1 MNFSEYQNK
10 TSSEKI
16 VLATLDA
23 SKRLM
28 GWSVYSGSVYQLEN
42 ISYKVIVSIEDS
54 GTAYVEA
61 ANVGAVTAGKYFLD
75 RDTNTLYLRT
85 TGSDNPNSR
94 FIAATFRFFFSNLP
108 IALPHDLDSE
118 FEVFWEPL
126 IQSSS
131 EFGVEIDTINQT
143 SEAIEGSGSLT
154 LINDFNFWPQN
165 FDKLIFENKACSIY
179 SYNRELDV
187 SEAQLLFKGKVEKRS
202 YKAGSISFT
211 LKDMLSELK
220 VPVAMSLIEDL
231 ALRNSPALNKA
242 FQRMILGRVYGYR
255 PTNVDEVKDGYPI
268 TGTVSVTN
276 TSATLTGSGTT
287 FLAQL
292 SRDDKLV
299 IEGVE
304 YTIASIA
311 SDTSLTLTENYTG
324 LTASGI
330 TIYVIP
336 DQPKRWINREWVVA
350 GHALCQPTTTI
361 SASST
366 TSRLFVAST
375 EGMRDG
381 DYIYVGT
388 LGSGELV
395 TIDSVISS
403 NMIKLATSLLNSPAI
418 GTTVI
423 RPAVQFVRINDL
435 ELLFY
440 RDYTIDATNGT
451 MTLRDTAEANAA
463 PIRKMVSNLTFSN
476 GSRNV
481 TGTGLDAI
489 FKPGYVVSCVGHVD
503 FFEVMDV
510 TETQLT
516 LRTAANFNDTAIGLY
531 RSVVFGSDDILSCD
545 VLGRTDD
552 GTSSG
557 SLITSGPDMVRHL
570 LIDAGLEDD
579 LDSDSFDDSSA
590 IASQHIGYVIPKEY
604 QETKAPTYRDAINTI
619 NKSIFGNLIQTEA
632 FLLSYFVIQPR
643 KSSANLKLR
652 EADILDFKVEN
663 NAQNMIKTAI
673 VEYRKKEYDYL
684 IEEDSM
690 LTEQKTSNPSTYLL
704 KTDKTKTFSTVLVDQ
719 KDARILANRLAFI
732 LEHTAGLITIK
743 TKLQAAK
750 TEVGHVIDIEHRK
763 LFVRHGGNES
773 RRLVL
778 VQKVGQDGKFVSIEA
793 VDLSNAFN
801 RCANITENSHP
812 DFSDS
817 TSDELIIG
825 GYITD
830 NYGMQDNE
838 PDTFGINLIW

>member
-1 MNFSEYQNK
+1 MNYSNYQNQ

-28 GWSVYSGSVYQLEN
+28 GWGVYSGSVYELTN
-42 ISYKVIVSIEDS
+42 VNHKVIIAIEDS
-54 GTAYVEA
+54 GTAYTEA

-108 IALPHDLDSE
+108 IALPYDLDSE

-126 IQSSS
+126 IQSNS

-154 LINDFNFWPQN
+154 LINDFNFWPEN
-165 FDKLIFENKACSIY
+165 FDKLVFENKACSIY
-179 SYNRELDV
+179 SYNRDLDV
-187 SEAQLLFKGKVEKRS
+187 SEAKLLFKGKVEKRS
-202 YKAGSISFT
+202 YKASSISFQ

-220 VPVAMSLIEDL
+220 VPVAMNLIEDL
-231 ALRNSPALNKA
+231 ALRNSPAFNKA
-242 FQRMILGRVYGYR
+242 FQRMVLGRVYGYR
-255 PTNVDEVKDGYPI
+255 PTNVDEVNDGYPI
-268 TGTVSVTN
+268 TGTVTVTN
-276 TSATLTGSGTT
+276 GSATVTGSGTSY
-287 FLAQL
+287 LAQL

-304 YTIASIA
+304 YTIASV
-311 SDTSLTLTENYTG
+311 STNTSLSLTENYTG
-324 LTASGI
+324 NTASGI

-336 DQPKRWINREWVVA
+336 DQPKRWINREWVIA

-361 SASST
+361 SAST
-366 TSRLFVAST
+366 ATSRLYVTST

-395 TIDSVISS
+395 TIDSVVSS
-403 NMIKLATSLLNSPAI
+403 TMIKLATSLLTVPSI

-423 RPAVQFVRINDL
+423 RPAIQFVRINDL

-451 MTLRDTAEANAA
+451 ITLRDTAEANAA
-463 PIRKMVSNLTFSN
+463 PIRQMASNLAFTN
-476 GSRNV
+476 ASRTV
-481 TGTGLDAI
+481 SGTGLDAI
-489 FKPGYVVSCVGHVD
+489 FKAGDMVSCVGQVD

-510 TETQLT
+510 TETVLT
-516 LRTAANFNDTAIGLY
+516 LRTAANFTLTAAGLY
-531 RSVVFGSDDILSCD
+531 RSVVFGSDDVLSCD

-552 GTSSG
+552 GTSNG
-557 SLITSGPDMVRHL
+557 SLITSGPDMVRQL
-570 LIDAGLEDD
+570 LIDAGLEDN
-579 LDSDSFDDSSA
+579 LDSDSFDDSSS
-590 IASQHIGYVIPKEY
+590 IASQNIGYVIPREY

-632 FLLSYFVIQPR
+632 FLLSYFIIQPK
-643 KSSANLKLR
+643 KSSTNLKLR
-652 EADILDFKVEN
+652 EADILEFKVEN

-684 IEEDSM
+684 IKEESV
-690 LTEQKTSNPSTYLL
+690 LSEQKTSNPSTYLL
-704 KTDKTKTFSTVLVDQ
+704 KTDKTKTFSTVLVDE
-719 KDARILANRLAFI
+719 KDARILSNRWAFI
-732 LEHTAGLITIK
+732 LEHTAGLINLK
-743 TKLQAAK
+743 TKLQAA
-750 TEVGHVIDIEHRK
+750 TVEVGQVIDIEHRK
-763 LFVRHGGNES
+763 LFVRHGGIET

-778 VQKVGQDGKFVSIEA
+778 VQKVNKDGKFVNIEG

-801 RCANITENSHP
+801 RCANITSNSHP
-812 DFSDS
+812 TFSDS
-817 TSDELIIG
+817 TSDDLIIG

-830 NYGMQDNE
+830 TYGMQNNDS
-838 PDTFGINLIW
+838 DTFGINLIW